1 LAKKQLKLIFKQMI
15 PFTDLH
21 AQYQEAKTEIDQA
34 YERIMTTSSYITGPI
49 VDEFETEF
57 AKYVGAEAC
66 ASTGSGTTA
75 LLCALLACGV
85 NGGEVITT
93 PLTFVS
99 TSESILWAGGKPRFV
114 DIDDNYQMDIDQ
126 VEAMVNENTVAILY
140 VSLYGQTPDVDRLRA
155 IADKHKIWLIE
166 DAAHSIGSS
175 YKGKPVGSLADLT
188 CFSFNP
194 VKNLGAA
201 GDAGCVTGR
210 ADLIKFVRMY
220 RDHGR
225 QNKWDYEL
233 QGINARIDNFQALVV
248 LAKLKYLDSWL
259 TKKRKICARYTRELQ
274 DYVVTPNEFA
284 DSYHTY
290 YVYVIQVPERDKFI
304 KYMQEHGV
312 QVNVHYRGP
321 LHKQRI
327 FKNIDS
333 CPRTDSACGKIVSL
347 PCYHTLTE
355 EQQTKIIRSVQEWS
369 TLHS

>member
-1 LAKKQLKLIFKQMI
+1 MI

-75 LLCALLACGV
+75 LLCALLACGIKD
-85 NGGEVITT
+85 GEVITT
-93 PLTFVS
+93 PHTFVS
-99 TSESILWAGGKPRFV
+99 TSESILWAGAKPKFV
-114 DIDDNYQMDIDQ
+114 DIDEYYQID
-126 VEAMVNENTVAILY
+126 VNKIESKITSQTRAILY
-140 VSLYGQTPDVDRLRA
+140 VSIYGQTPDVDRLRE
-155 IADKHKIWLIE
+155 IADKYNLFLIE

-201 GDAGCVTGR
+201 GDAGCITGR
-210 ADLIKFVRMY
+210 ADLIKLARMY

-248 LAKLKYLDSWL
+248 LSKLKYLDSWL
-259 TKKRKICARYTRELQ
+259 TKKREICNRYTQELK
-274 DYVVTPNEFA
+274 DLCPTPLEFP

-290 YVYVIQVPERDKFI
+290 YVYVIQVPDRDAFVE
-304 KYMQEHGV
+304 YMKDNGV
-312 QVNVHYRGP
+312 SVNVHYRGP
-321 LHKQRI
+321 LHRQPI
-327 FKNIDS
+327 FLSYDVCRN
-333 CPRTDSACGKIVSL
+333 TDKLVEIIVSL

-355 EQQTKIIRSVQEWS
+355 EQQNKIIGLTKEWLKS
-369 TLHS
+369 H

>member
-1 LAKKQLKLIFKQMI
+1 MI
-15 PFTDLH
+15 PFTDLY

-34 YERIMTTSSYITGPI
+34 YHRVMTTSSYITGPI
-49 VDEFETEF
+49 VDEFETAF
-57 AKYVGAEAC
+57 AEYVGAEAC

-75 LLCALLACGV
+75 LLCALLACGIRD
-85 NGGEVITT
+85 GEVITT

-99 TSESILWAGGKPRFV
+99 TSESILWTGAKPKFV
-114 DIDDNYQMDIDQ
+114 DIDNNYQID
-126 VEAMVNENTVAILY
+126 VDKIEAKITSHTRAILY
-140 VSLYGQTPDVDRLRA
+140 VSLYGQTPDVDRLRE
-155 IADKHKIWLIE
+155 IADRYNLYLIE

-201 GDAGCVTGR
+201 GDAGCITGR
-210 ADLIKFVRMY
+210 ADLIKRARMY

-259 TKKRKICARYTRELQ
+259 TKKREICNRYTQELK
-274 DYVVTPNEFA
+274 DYCPTPTEFA

-290 YVYVIQVPERDKFI
+290 YVYVIQVPERDAFV
-304 KYMQEHGV
+304 KYMQDNGV
-312 QVNVHYRGP
+312 SVNVHYRGP
-321 LHKQRI
+321 LHKQPVFLSYDVCPNTDRI
-327 FKNIDS
+327 VES
-333 CPRTDSACGKIVSL
+333 IVSL
-347 PCYHTLTE
+347 PCYHTLTI
-355 EQQTKIIRSVQEWS
+355 EQQDTITGLTKAWLKS
-369 TLHS
+369 H

>member
-1 LAKKQLKLIFKQMI
+1 MI

-34 YERIMTTSSYITGPI
+34 YQRVMTTSSYITGPI
-49 VDEFETEF
+49 VDEFETTF
-57 AKYVGAEAC
+57 AEYVGAEAC
-66 ASTGSGTTA
+66 ASTGSCTTA

-85 NGGEVITT
+85 KDGEVITT

-99 TSESILWAGGKPRFV
+99 TSESILWTGAKPRFV
-114 DIDDNYQMDIDQ
+114 DIDDNYQMDVDK
-126 VEAMVNENTVAILY
+126 VEAMVNSNTRAILY

-155 IADKHKIWLIE
+155 IADKYNLFLIE
-166 DAAHSIGSS
+166 DAAHSIGSN

-201 GDAGCVTGR
+201 GDAGCITGR
-210 ADLIKFVRMY
+210 ADLIKLARMY

-225 QNKWDYEL
+225 KNKWDYEL

-248 LAKLKYLDSWL
+248 LSKLKYLDSWL
-259 TKKRKICARYTRELQ
+259 TKKREICAKYTRELQ

-290 YVYVIQVPERDKFI
+290 YVYVIEVPNRDEFI
-304 KYMQEHGV
+304 KYMQDNGV
-312 QVNVHYRGP
+312 SVNVHYRGP
-321 LHKQRI
+321 LHKQPI
-327 FKNIDS
+327 FANGDD
-333 CPRTDSACGKIVSL
+333 CPRTDKAVNNIVSL
-347 PCYHTLTE
+347 PCYHTLTQ
-355 EQQTKIIRSVQEWS
+355 EQQDKIIGLTKEWS
-369 TLHS
+369 KLH